1 MEDSDLSVF
10 PKELAAIQH
19 ARASDSRKHLI
30 IQHSASFMWIIASL
44 LALNSGGL
52 FLLKDVE
59 PDSGAWVVAG
69 VSFYLGISFALAIGW
84 ISQRAIREGL
94 VQISKAESFWA
105 TVIAT
110 GQYSSEEHS
119 LLANEGQNGS
129 SRPGGWFALLSFA
142 AFSVGFFTLGCHA
155 KTNTNTH
162 ENANAVHCPKPA
174 CRPSKVGG

>member
-1 MEDSDLSVF
+1 MA
-10 PKELAAIQH
+10 LAQAEIGADAWAIIGPGAGDVVRQATRTPDPH
-19 ARASDSRKHLI
+19 AHLVGVAGHRPSI
-30 IQHSASFMWIIASL
+30 EVDPVLRNA
-44 LALNSGGL
+44 
-52 FLLKDVE
+52 D
-59 PDSGAWVVAG
+59 AWVVAG